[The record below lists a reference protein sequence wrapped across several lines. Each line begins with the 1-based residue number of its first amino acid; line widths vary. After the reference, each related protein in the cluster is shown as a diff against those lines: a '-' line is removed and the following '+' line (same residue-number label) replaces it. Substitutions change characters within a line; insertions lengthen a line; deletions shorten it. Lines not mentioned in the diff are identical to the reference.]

1 MKKDPEVFIEHI
13 LESIELIENY
23 TANKT
28 ISDFIESVQLQDS
41 IIRRIEIIGEAVK
54 NLPAEVKS
62 NYPDVPWKKI
72 AGMRDVLI
80 HEYFG
85 IDLEL
90 TWQVVQK
97 DIPDLKREN
106 LKIKQD
112 LKNKSTSSSINYT
125 TCPPKR

>member
-1 MKKDPEVFIEHI
+1 MKKDSEVFIEHI

-28 ISDFIESVQLQDS
+28 FSDFIESVQLQDS

-62 NYPDVPWKKI
+62 NYPDVPWKNI

-80 HEYFG
+80 HKYFG

-112 LKNKSTSSSINYT
+112 LKTKSTSSSTNST
-125 TCPPKR
+125 T

>member
-1 MKKDPEVFIEHI
+1 MKKEPEVFIEHI

-54 NLPAEVKS
+54 NLPADVKS
-62 NYPDVPWKKI
+62 KYPDVPWQKI

-80 HEYFG
+80 HKYFG

-112 LKNKSTSSSINYT
+112 LKTKSTSSSTNST
-125 TCPPKR
+125 T

>member
-112 LKNKSTSSSINYT
+112 LKTRSTSSSTNST
-125 TCPPKR
+125 T

>member
-1 MKKDPEVFIEHI
+1 MKKDSEVFIEHI

-62 NYPDVPWKKI
+62 NYPDVPWKNI

-80 HEYFG
+80 HKYFG
-85 IDLEL
+85 TDLEL
-90 TWQVVQK
+90 TWEVVQK
-97 DIPDLKREN
+97 DIPYLKKEN
-106 LKIKQD
+106 LKIKLD
-112 LKNKSTSSSINYT
+112 LKNK
-125 TCPPKR
+125 

>member
-1 MKKDPEVFIEHI
+1 MKKDSEVFIEHI

-28 ISDFIESVQLQDS
+28 FSDFIESVQLQDS
-41 IIRRIEIIGEAVK
+41 IIHRIEIIGEAVK

-62 NYPDVPWKKI
+62 NYPDVPWKNI

-80 HEYFG
+80 HKYFG

-112 LKNKSTSSSINYT
+112 LKTKSTSSSTNST
-125 TCPPKR
+125 T

>member
-1 MKKDPEVFIEHI
+1 MKKEPEVFIEHI

-62 NYPDVPWKKI
+62 NYPDVPWKNI

-80 HEYFG
+80 HKYFG

-112 LKNKSTSSSINYT
+112 LKNKSTSSSTNST
-125 TCPPKR
+125 T